1 MRCFNYFLISLIFF
15 LFFDQSNV
23 KKNKHTVYSKY
34 TCHKT
39 SRLPLIIKKNY
50 LHLKEIGDILNFKE
64 NEAMFVSQDF
74 YPIISFSNDKTLI
87 FMFSVEFGVIFNYEV
102 FNKKIRFYFGNDNIF
117 DDQKNLPKEGAL
129 LGEISLINDST
140 ISIEYFQKDWVNKFN
155 KINLK
160 NGHLWFS
167 TFFYCVSP

>member
-1 MRCFNYFLISLIFF
+1 MFF
-15 LFFDQSNV
+15 FILLSIQR
-23 KKNKHTVYSKY
+23 KKNKHTVHSKY
-34 TCHKT
+34 TCDKN
-39 SRLPLIIKKNY
+39 SKFPLIIKKNY
-50 LHLKEIGDILNFKE
+50 LHLNEIVDVLNFKE

-87 FMFSVEFGVIFNYEV
+87 FMFSVELGVEFNYEF
-102 FNKKIRFYFGNDNIF
+102 FNKKIRFYFGNNNIF

-140 ISIEYFQKDWVNKFN
+140 ISIEYFQKDWINQFN
-155 KINLK
+155 KTNLK
-160 NGHLWFS
+160 NGHLWFP